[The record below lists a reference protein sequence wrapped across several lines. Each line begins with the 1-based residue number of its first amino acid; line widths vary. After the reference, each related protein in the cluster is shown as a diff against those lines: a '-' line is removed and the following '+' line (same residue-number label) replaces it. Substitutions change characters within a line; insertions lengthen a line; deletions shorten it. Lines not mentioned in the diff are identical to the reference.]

1 MLLQA
6 FLEVVFSGA
15 ILAGAIHEHWFKP
28 GLEREFL
35 GLAFFLAPLHL
46 KRILSVTQKEPAP
59 SLLLTLFE
67 ACALTAVGTFPVP
80 NWAVALALITALAIA
95 IRSQDEDRVAARP
108 LSLLG
113 TMLYALVCVQLVA
126 AITRGADLS
135 ILRAVLFA
143 PVLVEGFAPGRLRG
157 NTDTLRRAAA
167 CCIHAGSVFGTNLD
181 VVYPLLCVG
190 ALSTLQLS
198 ALRAPIDARAATRR
212 SRTRKLAF
220 TAFVITLPLVL
231 GELVFRIVPNRW
243 SRLVPFSSID
253 SARSPGGT
261 TVYEG
266 AFLQPQ
272 TGAPVVVRWNQGG
285 WHDIDHALA
294 KPPGTLRVLVLGDSY
309 IEARQVPLEETLHR
323 RIEGLLR
330 EHSRHPVEVIA
341 IAASGWGQ
349 VQELEALRA
358 NGLAYRPDLIVLE
371 FLPGNDVRN
380 NDDDLEQMERDESV
394 RSSIARVLFIHAVNA
409 HLPFHAFVFERLDQ
423 ALRNLRGRRDPV
435 DTDVYREKPHD
446 HPELWQRA
454 WARTERALGE
464 FKSTGV
470 PLVVTVFTSPR
481 EIEACVP
488 QGEGNYEDLD
498 FTLPARRMKEICS
511 RAGIPCLDL
520 APRFAKLPAEERSH
534 LHLVHDGHWSSDGHL
549 QAATEIVKFIADESP
564 IWSGID
570 AGAH

>member
-6 FLEVVFSGA
+6 LLEIVFSGA

-35 GLAFFLAPLHL
+35 ALAFFLVPLHL
-46 KRILSVTQKEPAP
+46 KRILAVTQREATP
-59 SLLLTLFE
+59 SLLMTLLE

-95 IRSQDEDRVAARP
+95 IHSQGEDQVAARP
-108 LSLLG
+108 LSILG

-126 AITRGADLS
+126 AIARGADLS
-135 ILRAVLFA
+135 ILRTVLFA
-143 PVLVEGFAPGRLRG
+143 PVLVEGFAPGKLRS

-167 CCIHAGSVFGTNLD
+167 CCIHSGSVFGTNLD
-181 VVYPLLCVG
+181 IVYPLLCVG
-190 ALSTLQLS
+190 AVSTLQLS
-198 ALRAPIDARAATRR
+198 VLRAPIGARATTRR
-212 SRTRKLAF
+212 SRAQKLAF
-220 TAFVITLPLVL
+220 TAIVIALPLVL

-243 SRLVPFSSID
+243 SMLVPFSSID

-266 AFLQPQ
+266 AFLQPKA
-272 TGAPVVVRWNQGG
+272 GAPIVVRWNQEG
-285 WHDIDHALA
+285 WHDIDHALQ

-309 IEARQVPLEETLHR
+309 VEARQVPLEETIHR

-330 EHSRHPVEVIA
+330 ERSRHPVEVIA

-349 VQELEALRA
+349 GQELEALRS
-358 NGLAYRPDLIVLE
+358 NGLAYTPDLIVLE
-371 FLPGNDVRN
+371 FLPGNDIRN
-380 NDDDLEQMERDESV
+380 NDDDLEQLARDESV

-423 ALRNLRGRRDPV
+423 AIRNLRGRREPLDN
-435 DTDVYREKPHD
+435 DVYRESPHTR
-446 HPELWQRA
+446 PELWQRA
-454 WARTERALGE
+454 WTKTEALLRE

-470 PLVVTVFTSPR
+470 PLVIAVFTSPP

-488 QGEGNYEDLD
+488 EGTANFEDLD
-498 FTLPARRMKEICS
+498 FTRPARRMKEICS
-511 RAGIPCLDL
+511 RNGIPCVDL
-520 APRFAKLPAEERSH
+520 APRFAQLPREERSL
-534 LHLVHDGHWSSDGHL
+534 LHLANDGHWSSTGHQ
-549 QAATEIVKFIADESP
+549 QAAAQIVSFLTNASP
-564 IWSGID
+564 IWSAID
-570 AGAH
+570 CKAR